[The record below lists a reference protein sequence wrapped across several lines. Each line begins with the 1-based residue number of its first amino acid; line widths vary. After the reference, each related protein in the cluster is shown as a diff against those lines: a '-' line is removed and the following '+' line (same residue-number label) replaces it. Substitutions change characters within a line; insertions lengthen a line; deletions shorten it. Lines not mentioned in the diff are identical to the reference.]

1 MVTEQR
7 PRRCANN
14 ASDQVSLYPT
24 PVGNPVAQPL
34 QAPAG
39 RRYSS
44 IEEPDVLPITE

>member
-1 MVTEQR
+1 MVGCIVCTPAR
-7 PRRCANN
+7 TLFRH
-14 ASDQVSLYPT
+14 QVSLYPT